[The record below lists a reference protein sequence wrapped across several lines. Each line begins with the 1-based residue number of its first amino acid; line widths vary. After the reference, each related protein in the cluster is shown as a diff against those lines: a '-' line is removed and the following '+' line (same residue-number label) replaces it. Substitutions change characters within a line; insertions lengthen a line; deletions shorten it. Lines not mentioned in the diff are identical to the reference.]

1 MHLTPQEKDRLVVA
15 SAADLARRRLARG
28 ARLGATEA
36 AALIIDEAHE
46 WAWDGLELDE
56 VVRRAKQV
64 LTVDQVLPGVPDMI
78 SHLQVDALF
87 PAGSYLVDI
96 VDPIVVEHDPEVSQG
111 TPRELNVG
119 RLRREATVRNEAPRT
134 VRVTSHVDFSQLN
147 PLLRIDGAPIE
158 GWRLD
163 IPAGS
168 SVAWAPGQIRTVTL
182 VRWNAQPEEGG
193 KHDVA

>member
-1 MHLTPQEKDRLVVA
+1 MHLTPQERDRLLVA

-46 WAWDGLELDE
+46 WAWDGLKLDE
-56 VVRRAKQV
+56 VVRRAKEV
-64 LTVDQVLPGVPDMI
+64 LTRDQVLPGVPAMV

-87 PAGSYLVDI
+87 PAGSFLVDI
-96 VDPIVVEHDPEVSQG
+96 VNPIAVEADMVTSDRP
-111 TPRELNVG
+111 PRVLNAG
-119 RLRREATVRNEAPRT
+119 RPRREVTVLSEAPRT
-134 VRVTSHVDFSQLN
+134 VRVTSHVDFSQVN
-147 PLLRIDGAPIE
+147 PLLRIEGDLVE

-168 SVAWAPGQIRTVTL
+168 SVAWAPGETRVVTL
-182 VRWNAQPEEGG
+182 VPWNAQPEGAND
-193 KHDVA
+193 DVA

>member
-1 MHLTPQEKDRLVVA
+1 MHLTPQERDRLLVA

-46 WAWDGLELDE
+46 WAWDGLELDD
-56 VVRRAKQV
+56 VVRRAKEV
-64 LTVDQVLPGVPDMI
+64 LTREQVLPGVPAMV

-87 PAGSYLVDI
+87 PAGSFLVDI
-96 VDPIVVEHDPEVSQG
+96 VNPIAVEADTVISDRP
-111 TPRELNVG
+111 PRELNAG
-119 RLRREATVRNEAPRT
+119 RPRREVTVLNEAPRT
-134 VRVTSHVDFSQLN
+134 VRVTSHVDFSQVN
-147 PLLRIDGAPIE
+147 PLLRIEGEPVE

-168 SVAWAPGQIRTVTL
+168 SVAWAPGETRVVTL
-182 VRWNAQPEEGG
+182 VPWITRPDEGG
-193 KHDVA
+193 RHDVD